1 MRKFFAQIGWNTNEF
16 GTTKPGV
23 NTTGPST
30 TAAVVASTLLLLNND
45 PELARLGAPE
55 ATPAVEAAVRRA
67 IPLFGTLLDRVP
79 WPMLERA
86 AHVAE
91 RLVSPGF
98 VAHYALRKFAVRQ
111 ALLAAVVERGHRQV
125 VLVGAGFDM
134 MALSLPADCTVI
146 EADHPATQ
154 SLRRDASEPPEITFV
169 PVDLT
174 VDRLEDALRRSPKFD
189 PNADTVFVAEG
200 LLMYLEPERVDA
212 LLADLAKGPGART
225 VVLSIV
231 TPDHAGRV
239 RIHSQRRVVDWIM
252 RWIDEPFVWGESPEK
267 LRRTLDRHGFV
278 VETVTTTTNLRD
290 DMLSPT
296 ARRRLPTPPGEIIV
310 VATKARA

>member
-1 MRKFFAQIGWNTNEF
+1 MRKFCRQIGWNTNEL
-16 GTTKPGV
+16 GTTNPAV
-23 NTTGPST
+23 NSSAPST
-30 TAAVVASTLLLLNND
+30 TAAVVASTLLLLKDD
-45 PELARLGAPE
+45 PELARLDAPE

-86 AHVAE
+86 AHAAE

-98 VAHYALRKFAVRQ
+98 VAHYALRKFAVRT
-111 ALLAAVVERGHRQV
+111 ALLSAVDAGHRQV

-134 MALSLPADCTVI
+134 MAASLPPDCNVI

-174 VDRLEDALRRSPKFD
+174 KDRLEDALRRSAKYD
-189 PNADTVFVAEG
+189 PEADTVFVAEG
-200 LLMYLEPERVDA
+200 LLMYLEPPRVEA
-212 LLADLAKGPGART
+212 LLADLARGPGART
-225 VVLSIV
+225 IVLSIL
-231 TPDHAGRV
+231 TPDESGRV

-252 RWIDEPFVWGESPEK
+252 RWIDEPFVWGEKPDN
-267 LRRTLDRHGFV
+267 LQATLARHGF
-278 VETVTTTTNLRD
+278 EIANVTNTTDLRD
-290 DMLSPT
+290 EMLSPS
-296 ARRRLPTPPGEIIV
+296 ARSRLPTPPGEIIV
-310 VATKARA
+310 VAKKPRA

>member
-1 MRKFFAQIGWNTNEF
+1 MNS
-16 GTTKPGV
+16 
-23 NTTGPST
+23 TGPST
-30 TAAVVASTLLLLNND
+30 TAAVVASTLLLLKDD
-45 PELARLGAPE
+45 PELARLDAPE

-111 ALLAAVVERGHRQV
+111 ALRAAVDAGHRQV

-134 MALSLPADCTVI
+134 MAASLPADCTVI

-154 SLRRDASEPPEITFV
+154 SLRKAASEPPEITFV

-174 VDRLEDALRRSPKFD
+174 VERLEDALRGCSKFD
-189 PNADTVFVAEG
+189 PSADTVFVAEG
-200 LLMYLEPERVDA
+200 LLMYLEPERVEA
-212 LLADLAKGPGART
+212 LLGDLARGPGART
-225 VVLSIV
+225 VILSII
-231 TPDHAGRV
+231 TPDDAGRV

-252 RWIDEPFVWGESPEK
+252 HWIDEPFVWGETKEAMPD
-267 LRRTLDRHGFV
+267 TLGRHGFK
-278 VETVTTTTNLRD
+278 VERVTSTTDLRD
-290 DMLSPT
+290 EMLSPH

-310 VATKARA
+310 VATKPRA